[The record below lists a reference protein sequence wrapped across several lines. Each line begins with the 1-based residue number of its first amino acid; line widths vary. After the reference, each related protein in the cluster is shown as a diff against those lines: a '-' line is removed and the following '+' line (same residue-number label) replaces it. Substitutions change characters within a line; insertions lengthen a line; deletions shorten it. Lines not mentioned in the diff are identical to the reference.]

1 MTSVL
6 DGLFD
11 FLAALLNFF
20 YGLWPTNINYGMAI
34 VMLTLVVLLVSAPLT
49 FKQTKSMIAMQRLQ
63 PEVKALQAQHRDD
76 RERLN
81 QEMMA
86 LYQSHGV
93 NPLGG
98 CLPMLVQ
105 LPLFLVLFNVIRG
118 ITRRLTET
126 GLGIGSAGFAR
137 GFESVALT
145 EGRPTGFSAIPV
157 NDFASRNFN
166 PAYLDHSDEMYRDL
180 IANNE
185 MVSFGFDLSRSARQV
200 VGDGIATSWPY
211 FALIVFVF
219 ITSMVQQRQ
228 IRGRRDASTAVNSQQ
243 EMIMKILP
251 FMLPVFSFTFAAAV
265 TLYFVVSNLFRVG
278 QQSLI
283 TRQFYSDEAKA
294 ASEAKVAEIKA
305 KRTSGETA
313 PASTKTKTTPGKES
327 TSGGSGGAHG
337 SRRPTSRPPRKRRA
351 NDPKNRPSPAKSA
364 SSGDKPVKPQKK
376 SPGRV
381 TPKNEPNS
389 PRRRRGK

>member
-1 MTSVL
+1 MTSVF

-11 FLAALLNFF
+11 FLATLLNFF
-20 YGLWPTNINYGMAI
+20 FTLWPANIDYAMAI
-34 VMLTLVVLLVSAPLT
+34 VMLTLVVLLVSMPLT

-86 LYQSHGV
+86 LYQAHGV

-118 ITRRLTET
+118 ITRRLTES
-126 GLGIGSAGFAR
+126 GLAMGSAGFAR

-145 EGRPTGFSAIPV
+145 EGNPTGFTAVPV
-157 NDFASRNFN
+157 GDFAPRNFN
-166 PAYLDHSDEMYRDL
+166 PAYLDHTDRMFQELAERNDMP
-180 IANNE
+180 
-185 MVSFGFDLSRSARQV
+185 SFGFDLARSAREAI
-200 VGDGIATSWPY
+200 GDGFGTSWPY
-211 FALIVFVF
+211 IVLIIVVF

-228 IRGRRDASTAVNSQQ
+228 IRGRRDPGAAVNSQQ
-243 EMIMKILP
+243 ELIMKILP
-251 FMLPVFSFTFAAAV
+251 FMLPVFSFTLAAAV

-278 QQSLI
+278 QQAVI

-294 ASEAKVAEIKA
+294 ASEAKVAEIKVSRTTSDA
-305 KRTSGETA
+305 KATAKTSDTSAKTA
-313 PASTKTKTTPGKES
+313 KSRS
-327 TSGGSGGAHG
+327 SGGAHG
-337 SRRPTSRPPRKRRA
+337 TRRPTSRPPRQRRS
-351 NDPKNRPSPAKSA
+351 NDPKNRPSPAKRSSSA
-364 SSGDKPVKPQKK
+364 GKPVKPQKK
-376 SPGRV
+376 STGRV
-381 TPKNEPNS
+381 TPKNDTDS
-389 PRRRRGK
+389 SRRRRGK

>member
-1 MTSVL
+1 
-6 DGLFD
+6 
-11 FLAALLNFF
+11 
-20 YGLWPTNINYGMAI
+20 
-34 VMLTLVVLLVSAPLT
+34 
-49 FKQTKSMIAMQRLQ
+49 
-63 PEVKALQAQHRDD
+63 
-76 RERLN
+76 
-81 QEMMA
+81 
-86 LYQSHGV
+86 
-93 NPLGG
+93 
-98 CLPMLVQ
+98 
-105 LPLFLVLFNVIRG
+105 
-118 ITRRLTET
+118 
-126 GLGIGSAGFAR
+126 
-137 GFESVALT
+137 
-145 EGRPTGFSAIPV
+145 
-157 NDFASRNFN
+157 
-166 PAYLDHSDEMYRDL
+166 MYRDL